1 MRVNSSSHTKD
12 QNQIQNPVKSQE
24 VKTKVVMDRKF
35 IMEFRMFQQ
44 FARRCC
50 ISGRVGSSSSVV
62 GKQYIGLSTTII
74 HQRSRAMSVL
84 GFSNTTVDSYRNIH
98 LMNHQKTSFI
108 RYFGSKDL
116 NGDSSSSKDGEE
128 DEGDQIVKIYG
139 DRPDY
144 ETSSDTSKFTHE
156 IKVEMPDV
164 GDSTGGTIETWYKK
178 PGDIIQRDEVICDIR
193 TEQFTFG
200 MLTDDDF
207 DSVMGE
213 ILVEEESGVVEP
225 GTVICTTFS
234 EDKHHRDN
242 DDEDGNA

>member
-1 MRVNSSSHTKD
+1 
-12 QNQIQNPVKSQE
+12 
-24 VKTKVVMDRKF
+24 
-35 IMEFRMFQQ
+35 MFQQ

-50 ISGRVGSSSSVV
+50 SSGGVGSSSSVV
-62 GKQYIGLSTTII
+62 GKQYIGLSTII
-74 HQRSRAMSVL
+74 THQRSRAMSVL

-98 LMNHQKTSFI
+98 LMNHQKTSCI

-128 DEGDQIVKIYG
+128 EEGDQIVKIYG

-164 GDSTGGTIETWYKK
+164 GDSTGGTVETWYKK

-242 DDEDGNA
+242 DDEEGNA